1 MSNHHI
7 GGLTLSSSEQMTS
20 SRPQQEGKLA
30 LLPVEVLLNITGEPG
45 KDKQAQI
52 LSHKDFKSLA
62 LSCGVFFRE
71 LRQAYYCAD
80 NFAAFHSALRCAD
93 VEAMERCYQLANP
106 PLHLERKISCHCPAD
121 KPHKH
126 HRPIDDVLECLA
138 IGSVPIDRCIK
149 ATRWLLSKGC
159 EANEQ
164 KDQVWYLKNRH
175 CGHMPELLIDV
186 LGNASDKVRVEGIC
200 EIISMLY
207 SHGYSLPYN
216 MNLHKYHITRN
227 DQKSKPGLIRKPMDV
242 ALRSYCPISF
252 LELLLQEY
260 QSHGVNLTTFY
271 NSCPPQ
277 IESWVGNC
285 LFTRYWL
292 QSTNLGNLL
301 WGLFLDIADPSTVW
315 KEAYQGEAADILE
328 SKIQVLAEYGAVDSN
343 EVIALQSIV
352 AALRDNPFNFEL
364 IDEGH
369 DGKDYWEKLC
379 NTLRPFSNDENLLR
393 NHLLL
398 GMNFRTELNR
408 RLHSFIFEA
417 EWNPWTVWH
426 DYKMQCPKH
435 RANLSHPWMTR
446 CAWRLF
452 QRSNGKW
459 YDPEWVTC
467 AEGSSPCQLHR
478 GRPLPQWYQVNYGE
492 FVAAVERPWLE
503 KSMPGHES
511 QLKDETTENSTAS
524 DSRSEKRAIEEFR
537 RRFEEILA

>member
-7 GGLTLSSSEQMTS
+7 GGLTLSSSSEQMNS

-30 LLPVEVLLNITGEPG
+30 LLPVEVLFNITGETG

-52 LSHKDFKSLA
+52 LSHKDFKSLE
-62 LSCGVFFRE
+62 LGRGVFFRE
-71 LRQAYYCAD
+71 LRQAYYCAE
-80 NFAAFHSALRCAD
+80 NFAAFHSAL
-93 VEAMERCYQLANP
+93 
-106 PLHLERKISCHCPAD
+106 
-121 KPHKH
+121 
-126 HRPIDDVLECLA
+126 RPIDDVLECLA

-200 EIISMLY
+200 EIISMLH

-216 MNLHKYHITRN
+216 MNLHKYHITRY

-260 QSHGVNLTTFY
+260 RSHGVNLTTFY

-408 RLHSFIFEA
+408 RLHSFIFKA

-446 CAWRLF
+446 CAWRF
-452 QRSNGKW
+452 FSGAMENGMILNGLLA
-459 YDPEWVTC
+459 PRGVVPASCT
-467 AEGSSPCQLHR
+467 EGDH
-478 GRPLPQWYQVNYGE
+478 
-492 FVAAVERPWLE
+492 
-503 KSMPGHES
+503 
-511 QLKDETTENSTAS
+511 
-524 DSRSEKRAIEEFR
+524 SRNGTR
-537 RRFEEILA
+537 